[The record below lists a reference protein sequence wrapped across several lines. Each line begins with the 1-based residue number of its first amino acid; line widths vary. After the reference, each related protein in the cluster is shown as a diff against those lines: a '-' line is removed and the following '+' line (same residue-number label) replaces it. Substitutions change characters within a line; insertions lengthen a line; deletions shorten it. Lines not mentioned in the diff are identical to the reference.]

1 MSDESKEQLRTRLL
15 GDEEVRSIIAER
27 AYEIYQQRGGEP
39 GHELDDWV
47 QAESEI
53 IALRIE
59 EGWQSQPAFSAE
71 ADTQPDLPAM
81 TEEGSGEQVSSSSST
96 APLSISPDEAAEG
109 QEGTKTKK
117 ARTRTGAESA
127 RS

>member
-15 GDEEVRSIIAER
+15 GDEEMRSIIAER

-53 IALRIE
+53 LALRIE
-59 EGWQSQPAFSAE
+59 EDWQSSPAFSA
-71 ADTQPDLPAM
+71 APNPQPGLPAM
-81 TEEGSGEQVSSSSST
+81 TEEESGEPVPSSSST
-96 APLSISPDEAAEG
+96 APLSISPDESADVQAG
-109 QEGTKTKK
+109 SKTRK
-117 ARTRTGAESA
+117 ARPRTGG
-127 RS
+127 